1 MATTSNPVTL
11 TVTISDAQLRA
22 ICKSHKI
29 PVRHARNYAELA
41 MTGRVTSKEFYRLLS
56 DDRRYGAATSDV
68 LDTLCEP
75 LFPLFDWQH

>member
-1 MATTSNPVTL
+1 MATSVNPVTL

-41 MTGRVTSKEFYRLLS
+41 MTGKVTSKEFYRLLS
-56 DDRRYGAATSDV
+56 DDRRYCANRCFRCSIGSTNRRSPCHV
-68 LDTLCEP
+68 LL
-75 LFPLFDWQH
+75 